1 MASPLPNCPRTGPE
15 DAKTRPHGS
24 GHAPESHPQKSGERG
39 GRFEPPVPPS
49 DTTGSRG
56 VRSGLDGQ
64 RKQHM
69 QYACLASVRRGAV
82 VRGVTRRVAIVVA
95 LSSVAMVSGC
105 SIGGCQVG
113 NEDAPRELHSRG
125 LGLGASGTATSTV
138 AGVGSDSAPMTLSGQ
153 ISGETFTGKLV
164 GSGGKSVEVT
174 ATRQ

>member
-1 MASPLPNCPRTGPE
+1 M
-15 DAKTRPHGS
+15 
-24 GHAPESHPQKSGERG
+24 
-39 GRFEPPVPPS
+39 
-49 DTTGSRG
+49 
-56 VRSGLDGQ
+56 RSGLDGQ

-113 NEDAPRELHSRG
+113 NEDAPR
-125 LGLGASGTATSTV
+125 
-138 AGVGSDSAPMTLSGQ
+138 AGCVHHRAVCGQ
-153 ISGETFTGKLV
+153 ISGETFTGRLV